1 MMISPDD
8 FIDQHSNKSY
18 AELLAVRDELLND
31 IFAFE
36 KHAYKTEE
44 LLTHPLP
51 EVVYQCNLEYLG
63 KLCELLSKKYNQEY
77 IMEEVNCL
85 LLTGRLI
92 LFIMNSTTF
101 NAPPWCC
108 PTASYSTRTTR
119 TPRSTMCWG
128 GSRNCWRVAGTPE
141 SNRPRRIGVHYDEGK
156 FLVYHLSYPCLR

>member
-8 FIDQHSNKSY
+8 FLDQHSNKSY

-44 LLTHPLP
+44 LLIHPLP

-77 IMEEVNCL
+77 IME
-85 LLTGRLI
+85 
-92 LFIMNSTTF
+92 
-101 NAPPWCC
+101 
-108 PTASYSTRTTR
+108 
-119 TPRSTMCWG
+119 
-128 GSRNCWRVAGTPE
+128 
-141 SNRPRRIGVHYDEGK
+141 
-156 FLVYHLSYPCLR
+156 